1 MQVAAA
7 KKLKLD
13 MNAHEFLILIKQIFK
28 YLFNALINKNKQ
40 KLPRWKSSLKNWLLS
55 FSIDPPFYLKFE

>member
-40 KLPRWKSSLKNWLLS
+40 KLPR
-55 FSIDPPFYLKFE
+55 